1 MLKKHEW
8 IPCFIV
14 IDDHKDHKLQS
25 EHPVLVSH
33 TFNEGLNH
41 KTYSKVFSEVTDE
54 AQTSIQMDFF

>member
-54 AQTSIQMDFF
+54 A

>member
-8 IPCFIV
+8 IPYFIV
-14 IDDHKDHKLQS
+14 IYDSNKDHKLQS

-33 TFNEGLNH
+33 TFNEGLDH

-54 AQTSIQMDFF
+54 A